1 MLNLIQFV
9 LLLIQI
15 VLASLVG
22 YLLLLTVAAWYAS
35 RQIDSRSGEQK
46 NCFLILIPAHN
57 EEHLL
62 PQLLANLHQL
72 DYPQS
77 QYAIHVVADNCTDQT
92 AEIARQGGAIVHER
106 VNNQQLGKGFALQ
119 WALQRLQQA
128 DEPHDAILILD
139 ADSIVS
145 SNFLRVM
152 DGRLAHG
159 ERVIQAYY
167 AVRNP
172 DQSWAVGLRYAALT
186 VLHYLRPLGRMAL
199 GGSAGLKG
207 NGMVFVADI
216 LKQHEWSASV
226 TEDIEFHMTL
236 IFAGERVMFA
246 PEAVVEAEMPRTLK
260 GSQTQNARWE
270 QGRLEV
276 ARRYVPTLLRDA
288 GSAIKQKK
296 YGRFYLLFDAMMEHI
311 IPPFA
316 LLTGLT
322 GVTLFAALI
331 LFFITPSD
339 SFVNNKLG
347 LINVLLGLFIVL
359 GQIVYIFYGL
369 HLVHAPRKVYE
380 SLLYVP
386 LFIVWKIKVYVGVM
400 LGRGAQGWVR
410 TARNET

>member
-1 MLNLIQFV
+1 MLNLIQFA
-9 LLLIQI
+9 LLSIQI
-15 VLASLVG
+15 ILASLVG

-35 RQIDSRSGEQK
+35 RQIDSQLGQQK
-46 NCFLILIPAHN
+46 NRFLILIPAHN
-57 EEHLL
+57 EERLL
-62 PQLLANLHQL
+62 PELLANLHQL

-92 AEIARQGGAIVHER
+92 AEIARQGGATVHDR
-106 VNNQQLGKGFALQ
+106 VNNQQHGKGFALQ
-119 WALQRLQQA
+119 WLLQQLQQS

-152 DGRLAHG
+152 DGRLARG

-172 DQSWAVGLRYAALT
+172 DQSWAVSLRYMALA

-199 GGSAGLKG
+199 GGSVGLKG

-236 IFAGERVMFA
+236 ILAGERVMFA
-246 PEAVVEAEMPRTLK
+246 PAAVVEAEMPQTLK
-260 GSQTQNARWE
+260 GSQTQNTRWE

-276 ARRYVPTLLRDA
+276 ARRYVPTLLRGA
-288 GSAIKQKK
+288 WTAMKQKN
-296 YGRFYLLFDAMMEHI
+296 YGRFYLLFDATMEHI

-322 GVTLFAALI
+322 GLALLAALI
-331 LFFITPSD
+331 LFFIIPND
-339 SFVNNKLG
+339 LPANNKLG
-347 LINVLLGLFIVL
+347 LINLLLGSLILF

-369 HLVHAPRKVYE
+369 HLVRAPRKVYAA
-380 SLLYVP
+380 LLYVP
-386 LFIVWKIKVYVGVM
+386 LFIVWKIKVYVQVV
-400 LGRGAQGWVR
+400 LGRGTQGWVR